1 MRQHR
6 AVQFSLESVQYCLET
21 AAICQKEDN
30 INMEL
35 REVDCNG
42 GSFKLASRDET
53 QWRTGIGG
61 FKLSVS
67 DFQKLIGFEP
77 RNSLL
82 L

>member
-1 MRQHR
+1 
-6 AVQFSLESVQYCLET
+6 
-21 AAICQKEDN
+21 
-30 INMEL
+30 MEL